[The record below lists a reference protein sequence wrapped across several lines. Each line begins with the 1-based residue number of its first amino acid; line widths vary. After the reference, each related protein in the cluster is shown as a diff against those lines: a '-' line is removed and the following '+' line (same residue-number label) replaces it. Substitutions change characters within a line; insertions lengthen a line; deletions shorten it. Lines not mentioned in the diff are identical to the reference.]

1 MLRFLQPVFSKRFL
15 KFCAVGGS
23 GVLVNLGCLALFA
36 RVLGWH
42 TNLSAALAILVSIN
56 TNFLVNEKW
65 TFRDLR
71 SGSKGRGG
79 RWLKFHVVTSVGA
92 ALQWLVF
99 IFLNLL
105 VARFL
110 GVSAADPQGG
120 FLAPFLDPPEVGN
133 WIFLSQ
139 LVGIVAATFWNY
151 MASFYWTWRRL
162 S

>member
-1 MLRFLQPVFSKRFL
+1 MRGVLEPVFSKRFL

-42 TNLSAALAILVSIN
+42 ANLSAALAILASIN

-71 SGSKGRGG
+71 SGSKGRLG
-79 RWLKFHVVTSVGA
+79 RWAKFHVVTSVGA
-92 ALQWLVF
+92 AVQWLVF

-105 VARFL
+105 IARLL
-110 GVSAADPQGG
+110 GVETTGARGG
-120 FLAPFLDPPEVGN
+120 VLAPFLDPPEVGN
-133 WIFLSQ
+133 WIFASQ
-139 LVGIVAATFWNY
+139 LAGIAAATFWNY

-162 S
+162 D